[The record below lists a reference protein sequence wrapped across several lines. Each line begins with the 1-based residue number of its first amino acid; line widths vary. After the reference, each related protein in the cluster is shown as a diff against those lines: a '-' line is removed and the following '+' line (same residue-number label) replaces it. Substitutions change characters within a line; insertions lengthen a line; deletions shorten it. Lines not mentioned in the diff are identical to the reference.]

1 MERFNILLELVGFT
15 AFFAGLILNIIV
27 SNALLSKVILLLA
40 LLGVGA
46 FIRNPYL
53 VVLMTI
59 VLIPSRYFYTPVGKD
74 VIHDLKKYL
83 FNRTMLRSKTYLM
96 LALTGSI
103 FLGFALPSV
112 KNYPVTIS
120 IITLVTV
127 LLLWVVDISNMKS
140 FEEKI
145 KRATEK
151 GGDPIEALKYA
162 YKLMNPFTNVEVD
175 EIIKNRIELFK
186 NIQERKT
193 TKE

>member
-1 MERFNILLELVGFT
+1 MERFNVLLELIGFT
-15 AFFAGLILNIIV
+15 AFFAGLILNIKV

-74 VIHDLKKYL
+74 VIHDLKRYL
-83 FNRTMLRSKTYLM
+83 FKRTMLRSKTYLM

-120 IITLVTV
+120 IITLIMV

-151 GGDPIEALKYA
+151 GGDPIEALRHA
-162 YKLMNPFTNVEVD
+162 YKLMNPFSNEQID

-186 NIQERKT
+186 NVQERKEM
-193 TKE
+193 K